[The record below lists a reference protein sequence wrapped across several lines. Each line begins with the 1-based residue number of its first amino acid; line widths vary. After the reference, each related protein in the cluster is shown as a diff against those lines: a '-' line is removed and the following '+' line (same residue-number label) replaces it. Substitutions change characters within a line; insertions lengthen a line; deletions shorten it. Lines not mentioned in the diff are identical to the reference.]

1 MHWLLLAQAV
11 NPAVPMVVES
21 QLPTIIKVAYGV
33 GAAVALAVGA
43 ALTAFLLERA
53 KNSKTFRVL
62 AIANDSAQKLA
73 AKEGAALMPD
83 VYAALADGR
92 IDPDEWKALKAKALT
107 TFKAHMGDTGLA
119 TLKSVAGAF
128 VPAGIESYVEGFV
141 EQAFLT
147 VFPPVMV
154 APAPKSPETESAMA
168 NQLAKAAGTF
178 VADKAADGSITAV
191 KVTVNPSMP
200 PGAK

>member
-1 MHWLLLAQAV
+1 MHWLMLAQFVA
-11 NPAVPMVVES
+11 PTPVVMDS
-21 QLPTIIKVAYGV
+21 PLPTIVKVAYGAV
-33 GAAVALAVGA
+33 AAVTVAVGL

-73 AKEGAALMPD
+73 AKEGASLMPD

-107 TFKAHMGDTGLA
+107 TFKAHMGDTGLS
-119 TLKSVAGAF
+119 TLKSVAGAL

-147 VFPPVMV
+147 VFPVVTV
-154 APAPKSPETESAMA
+154 APAPKSADTEAAMA
-168 NQLAKAAGTF
+168 SGLAKASGY
-178 VADKAADGSITAV
+178 VAEKAADGSVTAV
-191 KVTVNPSMP
+191 KVTINPSMP
-200 PGAK
+200 PAGK